1 MSEPTPD
8 FDPSLLDGFDVVP
21 SPDDVEDQDG
31 TPQRTRRRRSDAG
44 VKRGTAGTV
53 TRGRKPNTRKVV
65 DNLLEPWALLAKSM
79 APKAPTGSAVMLH
92 RGEATCQ
99 ALVDIAS
106 KHPRMM
112 KALESIGTI
121 GPAAVL
127 IQTGVEVFL
136 AVQMDF
142 GRIPVDHPMAYGLG
156 LSQLYHQVHPAD
168 AYAPLEEEEAPQQTQ
183 PPTGFIPASDPRH
196 PMYSFTAG
204 NRRSRFADNPFGVQV
219 PA

>member
-1 MSEPTPD
+1 MTDPTPD
-8 FDPSLLDGFDVVP
+8 FDPALLDGFDVVP
-21 SPDDVEDQDG
+21 PSDDAEDQDAA
-31 TPQRTRRRRSDAG
+31 PQRTRRRRSDAG
-44 VKRGTAGTV
+44 VKRGTTAAT

-92 RGEATCQ
+92 RGEVTCQ
-99 ALVDIAS
+99 ALVDIAA

-127 IQTGVEVFL
+127 IQTSVEVFL

-156 LSQLYHQVHPAD
+156 LSQLYHQVHPVEPYP
-168 AYAPLEEEEAPQQTQ
+168 AYEEDTPTQTQ
-183 PPTGFIPASDPRH
+183 PPAGFIPASDPRH
-196 PMYSFTAG
+196 PMYSWTAG